1 MRPTGFADTKREQE
15 KLRTSEIRYRRLFE
29 TARDG
34 ILVLDAV
41 SRRIIDVNPFMI
53 ELLGHSREEYLG
65 KELWEIGLLK
75 NAETGWEA
83 FRELQQQGYIRC
95 EDLPV
100 QTKDGKKREV
110 EIISNV
116 FEENHHQLIQCN
128 IRDITARKYAEE
140 RVRKFEDTSS
150 SGRR

>member
-1 MRPTGFADTKREQE
+1 MRTRSASKKSLGLLRFVTGGSSRPHC
-15 KLRTSEIRYRRLFE
+15 
-29 TARDG
+29 DG

-41 SRRIIDVNPFMI
+41 SRRIIDVHPFMI
-53 ELLGHSREEYLG
+53 ELLRYSREEYLG

-83 FRELQQQGYIRC
+83 FRELQQKGYIRC

>member
-1 MRPTGFADTKREQE
+1 MLDVPSIRRSHEVLAGTVNLTVGSEGLFVQGCVG
-15 KLRTSEIRYRRLFE
+15 LRIHRL
-29 TARDG
+29 
-34 ILVLDAV
+34 
-41 SRRIIDVNPFMI
+41 
-53 ELLGHSREEYLG
+53 
-65 KELWEIGLLK
+65 
-75 NAETGWEA
+75 AETGWEA
-83 FRELQQQGYIRC
+83 FRELQQKGYIRC

-100 QTKDGKKREV
+100 QTKDGKKWEV
-110 EIISNV
+110 EIISNG